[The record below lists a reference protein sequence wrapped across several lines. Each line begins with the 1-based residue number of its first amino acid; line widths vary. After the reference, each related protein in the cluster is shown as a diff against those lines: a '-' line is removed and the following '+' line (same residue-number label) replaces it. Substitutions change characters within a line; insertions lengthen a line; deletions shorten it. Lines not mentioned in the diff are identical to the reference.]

1 MGDVVQELK
10 ELEKEK
16 ERKLFYSFRYP
27 WTQDAYEHLEEVRKL
42 NEQFPG
48 WYRPRKR
55 EPVQLEINFPIEN
68 TKKYDDGAMYYVV
81 DTKRL
86 YSSAL

>member
-1 MGDVVQELK
+1 MNYPQEFI
-10 ELEKEK
+10 EQEKEK
-16 ERKLFYSFRYP
+16 MRKMYYAYRYP
-27 WTQDAYEHLEEVRKL
+27 WTQEAYEYFKELKKL

-55 EPVQLEINFPIEN
+55 EPIQLEINFPIEN
-68 TKKYDDGAMYYVV
+68 TKKYDDGAMYYIV
-81 DTKRL
+81 DTRRL